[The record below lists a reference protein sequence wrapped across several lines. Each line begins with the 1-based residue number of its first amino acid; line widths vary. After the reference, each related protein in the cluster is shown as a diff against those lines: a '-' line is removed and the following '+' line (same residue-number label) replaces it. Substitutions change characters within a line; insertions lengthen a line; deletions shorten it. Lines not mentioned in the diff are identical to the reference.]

1 MVTAIT
7 RIQEEF
13 VKQVKLPAT
22 QTKLIYGESDR
33 TPVQFLFFNAFKTF
47 LS

>member
-22 QTKLIYGESDR
+22 PTKLIYGESDR
-33 TPVQFLFFNAFKTF
+33 TLVHFLFFNAFKNF
-47 LS
+47 LR